1 MGIIFKLS
9 AYPLKE
15 KLIKGIAMMSKLT
28 DKQIV
33 IFSVLLFALIYI
45 AVHTDAIGNFFT
57 VLRPFI
63 NGFILAYLTE
73 ILAAKVE
80 KKILL
85 KSANGKPS
93 KLTRGKTPSKL
104 TRGLSILIVY
114 LFFAGI
120 LAVLLGYMA
129 PILIQ
134 NVQLFVKALPDYIMQ
149 SNIPNIDQFL
159 ESFSLTDLTPRITNS
174 LLGFTEYARAAT
186 SSVVNAVLSFVISVY
201 VLLTKDAIFRFTNR
215 LTKIVI
221 PNYAD
226 TLRKHINKS
235 HTVFQ
240 QFLLAQ
246 LVASLILGLLAGII
260 LFILDVNYAV
270 LIGTIVGISNIIP
283 LFGAIIGVVVSV
295 IIMFLT
301 NPPMLAWASF
311 AFLLLLQ
318 QIDATIITPKLMG
331 NALNLNPI
339 IIILALALGTT
350 YFGFI
355 GILFAVPVA
364 VMIRE
369 IAKEKLR

>member
-1 MGIIFKLS
+1 
-9 AYPLKE
+9 
-15 KLIKGIAMMSKLT
+15 MSKLT

-73 ILAAKVE
+73 ILASRVE
-80 KKILL
+80 KKIPL
-85 KSANGKPS
+85 KSA
-93 KLTRGKTPSKL
+93 REKTL
-104 TRGLSILIVY
+104 RRGLSILIVY
-114 LFFAGI
+114 LLFAGI
-120 LAVLLGYMA
+120 LTVLLVYMI

-134 NVQLFVKALPDYIMQ
+134 NIQLFARTLPDYLGQ
-149 SNIPNIDQFL
+149 RNIPNLDHL
-159 ESFSLTDLTPRITNS
+159 LGSFSLSDITPRLTNQ
-174 LLGFTEYARAAT
+174 LLGVTEYARAAT
-186 SSVVNAVLSFVISVY
+186 SGVVNAVLSFVVSVY
-201 VLLTKDAIFRFTNR
+201 VLLTKDAIFRFNNR
-215 LTKIVI
+215 LAKMII

-226 TLRKHINKS
+226 ILGRNINKS
-235 HTVFQ
+235 HLVFQ

-246 LVASLILGLLAGII
+246 LFASLILGLLAGLI
-260 LFILDVNYAV
+260 LSLLGVNYAILV
-270 LIGTIVGISNIIP
+270 GTIVGIFNIIP
-283 LFGAIIGVVVSV
+283 LFGAIIGVFISVV
-295 IIMFLT
+295 IIFLT
-301 NPPMLAWASF
+301 NPSMLAWASF

-355 GILFAVPVA
+355 GILFAVPVT

-369 IAKEKLR
+369 IVKEKLRES